1 MWSAD
6 TEERRGGRQQT
17 CCGGAATR
25 VEHSSHQ
32 GGTIHSCHQGRTS
45 LPPRLP
51 PLTSASSPRA
61 NSLSSRLLTRRW
73 RRLQT
78 CSHVKWRLV
87 VPPGGGR
94 RKCSPPR
101 NVKTRLCRRHEC
113 KPAPLRWYPP
123 LYLRLCLS
131 PYCQV
136 ASWGAT
142 CGPPAQAERYKAR
155 ANSKLSSRQK
165 RSTSISSTAS

>member
-1 MWSAD
+1 MCSSVCTDVTKCGVWSVD
-6 TEERRGGRQQT
+6 TEERWK
-17 CCGGAATR
+17 AANMLWR
-25 VEHSSHQ
+25 SCHQ
-32 GGTIHSCHQGRTS
+32 GRTIHSCHQGSTQQ
-45 LPPRLP
+45 P

-142 CGPPAQAERYKAR
+142 CGPPAQAKIQ
-155 ANSKLSSRQK
+155 SSR
-165 RSTSISSTAS
+165 